1 MRYSNIAGHLI
12 AFITVFLWGLTFTST
27 KILLEILTPIE
38 ILFIRFLTGYIALFI
53 FYPKISKIRNIKEEL
68 NFFVAGLLGIHLYLL
83 LENFALEY
91 TLVSNVGLL
100 VSISP
105 FISGILAYFILKDEK
120 LKPAFF
126 AGVLLAFTGTAAII
140 LNGVFILKIN
150 IKGDILALLAAVTW
164 AFYSIFVKITSKY
177 NIHPVAAARKIFF
190 YGIISMIP
198 SMILFDFSPDISSL
212 MERKYLVNILFLG
225 VCASALCFVTWNIAV
240 KTLGTVK
247 TSVYIYLIPVIT
259 VISSV
264 IILHEQLTIWSI
276 IGIILIIS
284 GLIISN
290 K

>member
-1 MRYSNIAGHLI
+1 MRYSSITGHLI
-12 AFITVFLWGLTFTST
+12 AFITVLLWGLTFTST
-27 KILLEILTPIE
+27 KILLDILTPIE
-38 ILFIRFLTGYIALFI
+38 ILFIRFFTGYVTLFVL
-53 FYPKISKIRNIKEEL
+53 YPKIAKIGKIREEL
-68 NFFVAGLLGIHLYLL
+68 NFFIAGLLGIHLYLL
-83 LENFALEY
+83 LENFALKY

-126 AGVLLAFTGTAAII
+126 AGVILAFLGTAAII
-140 LNGVFILKIN
+140 LNGVFVLKIN
-150 IKGDILALLAAVTW
+150 IKGDMLALLAAVTW

-177 NIHPVAAARKIFF
+177 NIHPVAAVRKIFF
-190 YGIISMIP
+190 YGLISMVP
-198 SMILFDFSPDISSL
+198 SMILFDFSPDIKSIFES
-212 MERKYLVNILFLG
+212 KYLINILFLG

-259 VISSV
+259 VLSSV
-264 IILHEQLTIWSI
+264 IILKEQLTLWSI
-276 IGIILIIS
+276 FGIILILS
-284 GLIISN
+284 GLVLSN